1 MTDIVLID
9 RRLTDPER
17 DLLAYLAVQTIV
29 EQTDYEWK
37 AVCRTLGDCAER
49 GEVVI
54 HGDAVDVRVE
64 LCGRVL
70 VHCTREWLSFYAH
83 FAPEGI

>member
-1 MTDIVLID
+1 MTVLID

-37 AVCRTLGDCAER
+37 TVCRTLGDCAER

-54 HGDAVDVRVE
+54 HGDAVDVRLE
-64 LCGRVL
+64 LRGHVL
-70 VHCTREWLSFYAH
+70 VHCSREWLSWHAH
-83 FAPEGI
+83 FTEDGT

>member
-17 DLLAYLAVQTIV
+17 DLLAYLAVRTIV
-29 EQTDYEWK
+29 EQTGFEWK
-37 AVCRTLGDCAER
+37 AVARALGDCAER

-54 HGDAVDVRVE
+54 HGDAVDVRLEV
-64 LCGRVL
+64 CGHVL
-70 VHCTREWLSFYAH
+70 VATSREWLSWHAH
-83 FAPEGI
+83 FAEGDT

>member
-1 MTDIVLID
+1 VTVLID

-37 AVCRTLGDCAER
+37 TVCRTLGDCAER

-54 HGDAVDVRVE
+54 HGDAVDVRLEV
-64 LCGRVL
+64 CGRVL

-83 FAPEGI
+83 FAPEST

>member
-1 MTDIVLID
+1 VTVLID

-17 DLLAYLAVQTIV
+17 DLLAYLAVRTIV
-29 EQTDYEWK
+29 EQTGFEWK

-54 HGDAVDVRVE
+54 HGDAVDVHLEVA
-64 LCGRVL
+64 GRPL

-83 FAPEGI
+83 FSPEST

>member
-1 MTDIVLID
+1 MTDTLPID

-17 DLLAYLAVQTIV
+17 DLLAYLAVRTIV
-29 EQTDYEWK
+29 EQTGFEWK
-37 AVCRTLGDCAER
+37 AVARALGDCAER

-54 HGDAVDVRVE
+54 HGDAVDVRLE

-83 FAPEGI
+83 FAPEDI